1 VQIRLFNSSNNNYI
15 ALRFIEVGTEQLIMP
30 FMVGDDTEPELH
42 YQIIQKIG
50 STETIVAQGFYPD
63 GEYRLSNIIVDGS
76 LLKLYINSV
85 LWRTVSITPM
95 TVNRLEL
102 SGGAK
107 KFLVDEMFYAPYAAK
122 ESELEAW
129 HQLERPFFDPDG
141 VVFDEKIP
149 SASKWDSKVTTFYE
163 ASQPS
168 ANAVGDIW
176 YDTSDNNHPY
186 RWDGNQW
193 VDIQDKSPIPDDR
206 IPSADKWDQKARTF
220 YQDTPPVASGIGD
233 IWINTADY
241 NHLYRWSG
249 TQWLDANNHG
259 PHNADDRPISA
270 GGGNV
275 VIDDRGAFGYDA
287 HGVMRAGFGTDGRWI
302 AGAGAVTADELGIM
316 IKDIVAQELRLMGGN
331 ISGLPWGD
339 EVLAPGTYG
348 WWGDRA
354 GVFLRGYARLLVAGS
369 AEDEEI
375 IDLSEFANLSNPEIL
390 VAPKELVSYSP
401 HRDTLSHLYVDAVKL
416 SGEAKYVVKAKT
428 MVKGNT
434 VDWGGS
440 SETYS
445 SWSFTRPTG
454 SVEGKK
460 GVYTDFFICRPKWR
474 VANGGLGLYTAR
486 LYMDITDKFSSNG
499 DPINWETI
507 RSFSQSSSGSGT
519 LNWDTAL
526 PRYGQWALR
535 VRGEGGGAVLVKYAF
550 TELDRAGYRTGD
562 TYLNVDGDVIQKDD
576 PANYPSGMSAIYFV
590 FDKG

>member
-193 VDIQDKSPIPDDR
+193 VDIQDKSPIPDER
-206 IPSADKWDQKARTF
+206 IPSADDWHQKARTF
-220 YQDTPPVASGIGD
+220 YQDTPPVASGQGD
-233 IWINTADY
+233 IWIDTSNFNHRYWWDGAKWADMSDTSPVDASQRPIHAQGLGGDIYFDKDGYRAVRKADGKIMQHFDLETGSNYWEGDGVFRGRVEASEGYFHGEVKSIDADGNYSVLDQARLRFYRRIGNEDVLSYYVAQIATGQAVDGQVVDLAALGYRFFEAPKVVLQPKLNRVFVANTTERDVWMDWDVENETFDPETGAASFKVRARTIIKGGTVFGNFSPNRLESEGSSTVTTTGPGTTYLRFRISGYAYDGAIFVRPR
-241 NHLYRWSG
+241 LQFRIRYRKSG
-249 TQWLDANNHG
+249 TTGWIVLDTLEYTAAAHVELSPTNF
-259 PHNADDRPISA
+259 SY
-270 GGGNV
+270 NV
-275 VIDDRGAFGYDA
+275 PSSGSVGYD
-287 HGVMRAGFGTDGRWI
+287 VQITVLTLSNRDGNPRDVPHLLI
-302 AGAGAVTADELGIM
+302 HEF
-316 IKDIVAQELRLMGGN
+316 EYR
-331 ISGLPWGD
+331 SGD
-339 EVLAPGTYG
+339 T
-348 WWGDRA
+348 
-354 GVFLRGYARLLVAGS
+354 
-369 AEDEEI
+369 I
-375 IDLSEFANLSNPEIL
+375 LSDPSNPEI
-390 VAPKELVSYSP
+390 VSWIAI
-401 HRDTLSHLYVDAVKL
+401 D
-416 SGEAKYVVKAKT
+416 
-428 MVKGNT
+428 
-434 VDWGGS
+434 GG
-440 SETYS
+440 
-445 SWSFTRPTG
+445 
-454 SVEGKK
+454 
-460 GVYTDFFICRPKWR
+460 
-474 VANGGLGLYTAR
+474 
-486 LYMDITDKFSSNG
+486 
-499 DPINWETI
+499 
-507 RSFSQSSSGSGT
+507 
-519 LNWDTAL
+519 
-526 PRYGQWALR
+526 
-535 VRGEGGGAVLVKYAF
+535 
-550 TELDRAGYRTGD
+550 
-562 TYLNVDGDVIQKDD
+562 
-576 PANYPSGMSAIYFV
+576 
-590 FDKG
+590 